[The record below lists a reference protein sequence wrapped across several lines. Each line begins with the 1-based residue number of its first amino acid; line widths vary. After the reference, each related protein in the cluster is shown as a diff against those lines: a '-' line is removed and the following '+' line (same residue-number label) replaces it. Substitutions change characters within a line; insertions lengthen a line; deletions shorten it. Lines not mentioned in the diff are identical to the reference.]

1 VELDRVNLVG
11 MSMTSMKINDIRGL
25 SGEFSTGNKK
35 MADFGRHL
43 KESLENQNQQRQTEQ

>member
-1 VELDRVNLVG
+1 MELDRVNLVG